1 MNINE
6 NIMFVE
12 SVPPDTE
19 DVYIDLPTITQQYD
33 DAHYLDIYPQTEI
46 PYFTDNED
54 DYEEENTFFEPDIII
69 NPPNLP
75 QQPDIIIQSKQMPNE
90 DSEKER
96 FLRILHEIMN
106 REKEQY
112 LRRPLESTM
121 DLGDR
126 DNILQNIQKQIKL
139 KRRFLASKQNE
150 LSEYVKT
157 NDFLRN
163 VKNDYAKYN
172 NYITNEKQQQLQAFH
187 TLKQY
192 SEDLRT
198 NTQLTEERLKESMR
212 DQYFIV
218 NEINSL
224 KKQLDEYTC
233 HNK

>member
-12 SVPPDTE
+12 SVSPDTE

-126 DNILQNIQKQIKL
+126 DNILQNIP
-139 KRRFLASKQNE
+139 
-150 LSEYVKT
+150 
-157 NDFLRN
+157 
-163 VKNDYAKYN
+163 
-172 NYITNEKQQQLQAFH
+172 
-187 TLKQY
+187 
-192 SEDLRT
+192 
-198 NTQLTEERLKESMR
+198 
-212 DQYFIV
+212 
-218 NEINSL
+218 
-224 KKQLDEYTC
+224 KK
-233 HNK
+233 